1 MRPAVRTAL
10 LLAASATPA
19 LAQLTAAPQHGEALY
34 RRHCASCHGVSGHG
48 DGPVAP
54 YILPRPS
61 DLTRSTLTLP
71 ALMEVI
77 DGRRTVRGHGT
88 AAMPV
93 WGAVFEQELAGDAR
107 EHRQALRQVQA
118 IAEWTETLRLAP
130 SR

>member
-1 MRPAVRTAL
+1 MRAAVLT
-10 LLAASATPA
+10 LLAATVTPA
-19 LAQLTAAPQHGEALY
+19 AAQLSTAPEHGDALY
-34 RRHCASCHGVSGHG
+34 RRYCASCHGPTGHG

-54 YILPRPS
+54 YLTPRPT

-71 ALMEVI
+71 QRMEVI

-93 WGAVFEQELAGDAR
+93 WGAVFETELAGDAR
-107 EHRQALRQVQA
+107 QHRQALRQVQA
-118 IAEWTETLRLAP
+118 IAEWTETLRSGA